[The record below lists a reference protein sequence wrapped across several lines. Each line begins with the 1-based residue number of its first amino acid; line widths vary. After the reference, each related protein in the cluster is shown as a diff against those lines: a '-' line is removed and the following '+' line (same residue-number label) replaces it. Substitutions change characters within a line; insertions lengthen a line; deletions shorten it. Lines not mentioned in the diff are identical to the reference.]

1 MDVSRR
7 IHRGRRVGRA
17 REPPDIKA
25 PREVISEGKLVL
37 NGRKRRGDELDLDL
51 HWGRGGVGG
60 QRKGNRVV
68 AREGLR
74 ERKTFSK
81 GSGRK
86 IEEERSKR
94 KPRGESGKRFPL
106 EERGFTGK
114 FSKILEMT
122 KWTTQVI
129 AVPSLLLLLEGDT
142 A

>member
-1 MDVSRR
+1 MREASGISEWQQKELMRDFVCGRSRR

-37 NGRKRRGDELDLDL
+37 NGRKRRGDELDLYL
-51 HWGRGGVGG
+51 HWGRAGVGG

-74 ERKTFSK
+74 KRKTFSK

-94 KPRGESGKRFPL
+94 KPRASRENGP
-106 EERGFTGK
+106 
-114 FSKILEMT
+114 
-122 KWTTQVI
+122 
-129 AVPSLLLLLEGDT
+129 A
-142 A
+142 

>member
-1 MDVSRR
+1 M
-7 IHRGRRVGRA
+7 
-17 REPPDIKA
+17 
-25 PREVISEGKLVL
+25 VL

-81 GSGRK
+81 GSGRE

-94 KPRGESGKRFPL
+94 KPRAESGKRFPL